1 MTTRYF
7 LRTILLQS
15 LFEWDFYSQ
24 KIDLL
29 NIIIRHLKRL
39 EKKQKIDS
47 EFLINLAKILE
58 KNLKEI
64 DKLISKFA
72 PEFSIKEI
80 SIIDRNIL
88 RIGITELVFIKDKIP
103 YKVAI
108 NEAIELAKEFG
119 SDSSSGFI
127 NGVLGAVFDNLEK
140 VNFEEK

>member
-29 NIIIRHLKRL
+29 QIINRHLKRL
-39 EKKQKIDS
+39 EKKKKIDS
-47 EFLINLAKILE
+47 EFLIDLAKILK

-80 SIIDRNIL
+80 SIVDRNVL
-88 RIGITELVFIKDKIP
+88 RIGIAELVFNRDKIP

-119 SDSSSGFI
+119 SDSSAGFI
-127 NGVLGAVFDNLEK
+127 NGVLGAVFENLK
-140 VNFEEK
+140 